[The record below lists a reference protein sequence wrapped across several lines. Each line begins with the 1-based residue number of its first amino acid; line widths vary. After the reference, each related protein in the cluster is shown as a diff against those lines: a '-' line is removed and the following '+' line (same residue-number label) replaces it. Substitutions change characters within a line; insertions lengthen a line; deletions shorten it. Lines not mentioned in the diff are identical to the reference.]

1 MIAAICFGLFTL
13 SGSVLACTTIRALRV
28 CVGRSILARD
38 ALWAPGIECR
48 LIRWSIASPQRAY
61 LTEREATRMVPVP
74 TGGASCDLLT
84 RITHIIYA
92 ATLLIC
98 IVRRFVRGGTFCKI
112 GAT

>member
-13 SGSVLACTTIRALRV
+13 SGSVLACTTIRAIRV

-61 LTEREATRMVPVP
+61 LTEREATRMVSCFHVP

-84 RITHIIYA
+84 THIIYA
-92 ATLLIC
+92 A
-98 IVRRFVRGGTFCKI
+98 
-112 GAT
+112 AS